1 MAARVETLVVGAGV
15 VGLSVAIRLREAG
28 VAARVVAAERG
39 VGTTSSVAAALWY
52 PYRALPRDRVA
63 AWSRET
69 YAELALL
76 AERDPGSGVRLVRGR
91 ELLRAATPAPWW
103 RDAVPEV
110 DVIASG
116 QLPDGYAGGWAL
128 DLPVADMS
136 RYLPWLERR
145 LTELGGTIVE
155 RRLGSLEDGL
165 EAASVVVNCAGLG
178 AARLAAD
185 DDVVPVRGQVVI
197 VERPPG
203 LDEWLL
209 DQSDEEALTYVV
221 PRDETV
227 VLGGTAEVGSTE
239 LQPDPEIAESIQR
252 RCAGL
257 VAAVAGARVLEHR
270 VGLRPGRSAVRLERE
285 ERPQG
290 VVVHCYGHGGAG
302 VTLSWGCA
310 AEVARL
316 VAGHRA
322 TASGRAN

>member
-1 MAARVETLVVGAGV
+1 VAARVETLVVGAGV

-69 YAELALL
+69 YAELASL

-91 ELLRAATPAPWW
+91 ELLRAATSAPWW

-110 DVIASG
+110 DVISSG

-128 DLPVADMS
+128 DLPVADMP

-155 RRLGSLEDGL
+155 RRLGSLEDAL

-197 VERPPG
+197 VERLPG

-239 LQPDPEIAESIQR
+239 LQPDPEIAESIRR
-252 RCAGL
+252 RCAAL
-257 VAAVAGARVLEHR
+257 VPAVAGARVLEHR

-310 AEVARL
+310 SEVARL
-316 VAGHRA
+316 CAHA
-322 TASGRAN
+322 LGR

>member
-28 VAARVVAAERG
+28 VAAQVVAAERG

-69 YAELALL
+69 YAELASL
-76 AERDPGSGVRLVRGR
+76 ADREPGAGVRLLRGR
-91 ELLRAATPAPWW
+91 ELLRASASEPWW
-103 RDAVPEV
+103 RGAVPDLDPMPPDE
-110 DVIASG
+110 
-116 QLPDGYAGGWAL
+116 LPDGYAGGWAL

-145 LTELGGTIVE
+145 LTELGGTVVE
-155 RRLGSLEDGL
+155 RRLGSLEEGL
-165 EAASVVVNCAGLG
+165 EDAIVVVNCAGLG
-178 AARLAAD
+178 AARLAGD
-185 DDVVPVRGQVVI
+185 DDVVPVRGQVLV

-209 DQSDEEALTYVV
+209 DQSDERALAYVV
-221 PRDETV
+221 PREETV

-239 LQPDPEIAESIQR
+239 LQPDPVTAEAIR
-252 RCAGL
+252 KRCGAL
-257 VAAVAGARVLEHR
+257 VPAVAEARVLEHR

-285 ERPQG
+285 ERSQG

-316 VAGHRA
+316 VTGQPR
-322 TASGRAN
+322 GRPY

>member
-1 MAARVETLVVGAGV
+1 
-15 VGLSVAIRLREAG
+15 
-28 VAARVVAAERG
+28 
-39 VGTTSSVAAALWY
+39 
-52 PYRALPRDRVA
+52 
-63 AWSRET
+63 
-69 YAELALL
+69 
-76 AERDPGSGVRLVRGR
+76 
-91 ELLRAATPAPWW
+91 
-103 RDAVPEV
+103 VPEV

-145 LTELGGTIVE
+145 LTQLGGTIVE

-239 LQPDPEIAESIQR
+239 LQPDPEIAESIRR
-252 RCAGL
+252 RCAAL
-257 VAAVAGARVLEHR
+257 VPAVADARVLEHR

-285 ERPQG
+285 EGPQG
-290 VVVHCYGHGGAG
+290 LVVHCYGHGGAG

-310 AEVARL
+310 SEVARL
-316 VAGHRA
+316 CAHA
-322 TASGRAN
+322 LGR

>member
-1 MAARVETLVVGAGV
+1 VAAQVETLVVGAGV
-15 VGLSVAIRLREAG
+15 VGLSAAIRLREAG
-28 VAARVVAAERG
+28 VTAQVIAAERG

-52 PYRALPRDRVA
+52 PYLALPRDRVA

-69 YAELALL
+69 YAELASL
-76 AERDPGSGVRLVRGR
+76 AEREPGAGVRLVRGR
-91 ELLRAATPAPWW
+91 ELLRASAPGPWW
-103 RDAVPEV
+103 RDAVPDLDPMPPDE
-110 DVIASG
+110 
-116 QLPDGYAGGWAL
+116 LPDGYADGWAL

-145 LTELGGTIVE
+145 LTELGGTVVE
-155 RRLGSLEDGL
+155 RRLGSLEEGL
-165 EAASVVVNCAGLG
+165 EEVSVVVNCAGLG
-178 AARLAAD
+178 AARLAGD
-185 DDVVPVRGQVVI
+185 DDVVPVRGQVVV

-209 DQSDEEALTYVV
+209 DQSDERALTYVV
-221 PRDETV
+221 PREETV

-239 LQPDPEIAESIQR
+239 LQPDPVTAEAIRKRSG
-252 RCAGL
+252 AL
-257 VAAVAGARVLEHR
+257 VPAVTEARVLEHR

-285 ERPQG
+285 ERSQG

-316 VAGHRA
+316 CARELA
-322 TASGRAN
+322 R